1 MINSA
6 EPTHSKSHINVG
18 AANKI
23 IFRHLLYK
31 GVEFLQN
38 FVEIFTYKLIKLS
51 YKSSYLY
58 T

>member
-1 MINSA
+1 MINPA
-6 EPTHSKSHINVG
+6 EPTHSKSHIDVG

-23 IFRHLLYK
+23 TVRHLLYK
-31 GVEFLQN
+31 VVEFLQI